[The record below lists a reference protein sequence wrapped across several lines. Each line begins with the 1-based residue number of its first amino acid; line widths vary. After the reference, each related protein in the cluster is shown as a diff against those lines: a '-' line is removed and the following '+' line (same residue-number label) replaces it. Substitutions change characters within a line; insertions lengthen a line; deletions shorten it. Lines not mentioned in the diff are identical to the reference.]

1 MFDVENFSAPVVRLN
16 LNYILGMK
24 AYIEPKSYNL
34 SNHLKPKKLKTVA
47 KEDEDSEDDEED
59 DIV

>member
-1 MFDVENFSAPVVRLN
+1 MRLN
-16 LNYILGMK
+16 LKFILGMK

-47 KEDEDSEDDEED
+47 KEDEDSEDEEED